1 MHILYVARLVL
12 VELRSELKVVPF
24 LMSGERWKGL
34 YVLLLG
40 FVPSAF
46 VFYCVCN
53 ICSLFLT
60 VEPTLQE
67 TTFSF

>member
-12 VELRSELKVVPF
+12 VQLRSELKVVPF

-46 VFYCVCN
+46 VFHCVCN

-67 TTFSF
+67 ATFSF

>member
-1 MHILYVARLVL
+1 MHILYLARLVL
-12 VELRSELKVVPF
+12 VQLGSELKVVPF
-24 LMSGERWKGL
+24 LMSEERWKGL

-53 ICSLFLT
+53 FVLF
-60 VEPTLQE
+60 
-67 TTFSF
+67 F